1 MTVDDLKMQYGDE
14 YPAAVVVDGI
24 RIPLFRES
32 RFMRDFGTHEDKSQ
46 GVWISRF
53 MDGSASITAP
63 ELMVEWPTW
72 TEELRSDFCR
82 SCVWLHEQS
91 DFPDMLRFIMKHGG
105 RYNRPAV
112 ALSVASTL
120 PLDEA
125 FGLLL
130 EALHTAEIGGACV
143 NFCQAIAQTN
153 HPDAKATL
161 RQHLQA
167 VWAHEK
173 LWNDDPFNNWVAFDA
188 TCCIQFLLELGV
200 LPAEFEEQV
209 RRLSQHVC
217 LRNHDC
223 CRGYLGKH
231 YPWLK

>member
-1 MTVDDLKMQYGDE
+1 MLSDSRFMTVDDLKMQYGGE

-32 RFMRDFGTHEDKSQ
+32 RFKRDFGTHEDKSQ

-63 ELMVEWPTW
+63 ELMVEWQTW
-72 TEELRSDFCR
+72 TEELRSDFCQ
-82 SCVWLHEQS
+82 SSVWLHEQS

-105 RYNRPAV
+105 RYDRPAV
-112 ALSVASTL
+112 ALSVASVL

-130 EALHTAEIGGACV
+130 QALHTTEIGGSCA
-143 NFCQAIAQTN
+143 NFCQAIALTK
-153 HPDAKATL
+153 HPDAETTL

-167 VWAHEK
+167 VWAHGK
-173 LWNDDPFNNWVAFDA
+173 LWDDDPFTNWDNEAAVLCNRNKHGRLDQPFDRV
-188 TCCIQFLLELGV
+188 I
-200 LPAEFEEQV
+200 PA
-209 RRLSQHVC
+209 
-217 LRNHDC
+217 
-223 CRGYLGKH
+223 
-231 YPWLK
+231 